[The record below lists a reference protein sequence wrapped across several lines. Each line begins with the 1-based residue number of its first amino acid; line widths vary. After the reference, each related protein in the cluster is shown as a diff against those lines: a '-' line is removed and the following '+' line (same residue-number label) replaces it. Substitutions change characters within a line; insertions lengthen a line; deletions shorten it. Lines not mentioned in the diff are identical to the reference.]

1 MDGGEHEERLE
12 HRLSALRT
20 TGFDSL
26 AHGRYG
32 ALLMTHLRRL
42 LAPVT
47 AIWLLSQLGT
57 VALVPFAVWM
67 TSAEPHSEECTCG
80 HGPGAMCPMH
90 HKPASSAAPC
100 AMQAADQSG
109 NVVLTALASVAR
121 LVSEPP
127 VVIAPVEVTSNVRN
141 ADVRVVGRRS
151 IPPDPPPP
159 RA

>member
-1 MDGGEHEERLE
+1 
-12 HRLSALRT
+12 
-20 TGFDSL
+20 
-26 AHGRYG
+26 
-32 ALLMTHLRRL
+32 MTLLRRL

-47 AIWLLSQLGT
+47 AIWLFSQFGT
-57 VALVPFAVWM
+57 VALVPIAAWIA
-67 TSAEPHSEECTCG
+67 SAEPHAEECTCG

-109 NVVLTALASVAR
+109 NVVLTALASVAG

-127 VVIAPVEVTSNVRN
+127 VAIGRAEVTSHVRN
-141 ADVRVVGRRS
+141 ADVRVIGRRP